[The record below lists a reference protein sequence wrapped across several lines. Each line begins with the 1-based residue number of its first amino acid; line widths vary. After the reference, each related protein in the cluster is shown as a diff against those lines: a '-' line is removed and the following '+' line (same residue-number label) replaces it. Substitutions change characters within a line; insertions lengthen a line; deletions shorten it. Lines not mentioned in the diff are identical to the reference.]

1 MDLFWCCDKASNKY
15 APADV
20 QYSNVPQS
28 HAAIEFS
35 RSHSVDCP
43 TRNGSRILI
52 KTGGTALQAVPR
64 EAALEPDMIS
74 GKYTRGCCG
83 LYIGLLNHISLTCL
97 PCCCRIC

>member
-74 GKYTRGCCG
+74 GKYTLRV
-83 LYIGLLNHISLTCL
+83 LWFMYINIYIYTL
-97 PCCCRIC
+97 